1 MLLNTKHFGEIN
13 INEEQIITFVDGIP
27 GFESLTKYS
36 IIQTQEP
43 DSAFCWMQSTENPEL
58 AFALVN
64 PFMIKADYE
73 FELTQEKLDM
83 LNIRAPEEV
92 VVYAIVVIPD
102 DVSKASMNL
111 KAPIIINSTT
121 KKGAQII
128 IDNSKYEIRNFIMDE
143 IQKQSNNKD

>member
-43 DSAFCWMQSTENPEL
+43 DSAFCWMQSTENAEL

-92 VVYAIVVIPD
+92 VVYAIVVIPE

-143 IQKQSNNKD
+143 IQKQGNNND

>member
-43 DSAFCWMQSTENPEL
+43 DSAFCWMQSIENAEL

-92 VVYAIVVIPD
+92 VVYAIVVIPE

-143 IQKQSNNKD
+143 IQKQGNNND

>member
-13 INEEQIITFVDGIP
+13 INEEQIITFSDGIP

-36 IIQTQEP
+36 IIQTQDP
-43 DSAFCWMQSTENPEL
+43 DSAFCWMQSTENAEL

-92 VVYAIVVIPD
+92 VVYAIVVIPE

-121 KKGAQII
+121 RKGAQII

>member
-13 INEEQIITFVDGIP
+13 INEEQIITFSDGIP

-36 IIQTQEP
+36 IIQTQDP
-43 DSAFCWMQSTENPEL
+43 DSAFCWMQSTENAEL

-92 VVYAIVVIPD
+92 VVYAIVVIPE

-111 KAPIIINSTT
+111 KAPIIINTTT

>member
-13 INEEQIITFVDGIP
+13 INEEQIITFSDGIP

-36 IIQTQEP
+36 IIQTHDP
-43 DSAFCWMQSTENPEL
+43 DSAFCWMQSTENAEL

-92 VVYAIVVIPD
+92 VVYAIVVIPE

>member
-13 INEEQIITFVDGIP
+13 INEEQIITFSDGIP

-36 IIQTQEP
+36 IIQTQDP
-43 DSAFCWMQSTENPEL
+43 DSAFCWMQSTENAEL

-92 VVYAIVVIPD
+92 VVYAIVVIPE

>member
-43 DSAFCWMQSTENPEL
+43 DSAFCWMQSTENAEL

-92 VVYAIVVIPD
+92 VVYAIVVIPE